1 LTGPGGWTLAERP
14 EIFFWAALVLLSYVY
29 AGYPLVAWLRS
40 TLRPRTRLRASAE
53 PTVAIILAAHNEGG
67 RIEARI
73 ENLLALDYPPGRR
86 EIVVGSDGST
96 DDTAV
101 RARRY
106 VDAGVQVEAFEEWRG
121 KPAVLNALVLG
132 STAEIILFA
141 DARQR
146 FDRDALRILVSHFAD
161 PAVGAVS
168 GELMLTADGSSTSI
182 ERGTSFYW
190 RYEKF
195 IRLHEG
201 RAASTVGATGAIYAI
216 RRALFEPIPHDTILD
231 DVLIPLRIVRQG
243 YSVQFEPAAKAFDAA
258 STSARQ
264 ECIRKLRTITG
275 TFQLFAR
282 ERWLLS
288 PLRNPLWFETI
299 SHKGLRL
306 ALPALHAIVF
316 AANLALTT
324 DGVLYVAALGAQV
337 GFYAA
342 ALAGHVFRH
351 ARRRPIV
358 LTVPYA
364 MVLMIWATLAGFA
377 RFIAHR
383 QLVTWEQSTPM
394 AAPPSS
400 SAAG

>member
-1 LTGPGGWTLAERP
+1 MTG
-14 EIFFWAALVLLSYVY
+14 EIFVFWAAIVLLLYVY

-40 TLRPRTRLRASAE
+40 TLLPRHRVRAAAE
-53 PTVAIILAAHNEGG
+53 PTVAIIVAAHNESD

-73 ENLLALDYPPGRR
+73 ENLLALDYPADRR
-86 EIVVGSDGST
+86 EIIIGSDGST
-96 DDTAV
+96 DDTAARAGRYQDASV
-101 RARRY
+101 R
-106 VDAGVQVEAFEEWRG
+106 VEAFREWRG

-132 STAEIILFA
+132 STAEIVLFA

-146 FDRDALRILVSHFAD
+146 FDTNVLRMLVSHFAD
-161 PAVGAVS
+161 PTVGAVS
-168 GELMLTADGSSTSI
+168 GELMLTADGSGTSI
-182 ERGTSFYW
+182 GRGTSFYW

-216 RRALFEPIPHDTILD
+216 RRALFQPIPHDTILD

-243 YSVQFEPAAKAFDAA
+243 YSVQFEPAAKAFDAV
-258 STSARQ
+258 STSAHQ
-264 ECIRKLRTITG
+264 ECVRKLRTIAG

-288 PLRNPLWFETI
+288 PFRNPLWFETI

-306 ALPALHAIVF
+306 ALPALHAMVF
-316 AANLALTT
+316 VANLALL
-324 DGVLYVAALGAQV
+324 DGPLYLAAFGAQV

-342 ALAGHVFRH
+342 ALAGHLFRH
-351 ARRRPIV
+351 ARRRPIA

-364 MVLMIWATLAGFA
+364 MCLMIWATLAGFA

-383 QLVTWEQSTPM
+383 QLVTWEQSTPI

-400 SAAG
+400 SPARLRSGSTSAA